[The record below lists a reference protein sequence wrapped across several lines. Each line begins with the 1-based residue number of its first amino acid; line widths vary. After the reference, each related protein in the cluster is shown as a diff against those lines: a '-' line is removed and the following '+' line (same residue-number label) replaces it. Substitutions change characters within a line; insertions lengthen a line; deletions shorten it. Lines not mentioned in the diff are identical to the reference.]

1 LYTDDVSPVD
11 PWRTLSVASVEDG
24 APKRSPTTTV
34 PAFDGKP
41 SDSQFYGAIYTGQVH
56 AVDFFSSTGQP
67 DARNQAFKTG
77 LGLFTTALDQWLP
90 NFKAGSE
97 PVLSSATGTVS
108 STAARTD
115 NANAA
120 GSTSTSKSGNGAAS
134 VGVQSSLVIG
144 AAIVA
149 VTFMR

>member
-1 LYTDDVSPVD
+1 LHTDNTSPVD

-41 SDSQFYGAIYTGQVH
+41 SDNQFYGAIYAGQVH

-77 LGLFTTALDQWLP
+77 LGLFTAALDQWLP
-90 NFKAGSE
+90 NFKAGND
-97 PVLSSATGTVS
+97 PVLSSATGTVTG
-108 STAARTD
+108 TAARTD
-115 NANAA
+115 NAA
-120 GSTSTSKSGNGAAS
+120 GSANTSKSKNSAAS
-134 VGVQSSLVIG
+134 VGVQSSLAIG
-144 AAIVA
+144 AVIVA
-149 VTFMR
+149 VAFMW